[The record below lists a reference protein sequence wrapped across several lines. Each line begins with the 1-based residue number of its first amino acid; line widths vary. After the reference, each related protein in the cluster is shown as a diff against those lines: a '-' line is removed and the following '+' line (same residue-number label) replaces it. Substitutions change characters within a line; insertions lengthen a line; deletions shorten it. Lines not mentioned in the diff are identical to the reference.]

1 MFLLEKIH
9 PPFLLF
15 ELIVCRITQNNTL
28 DYGAKH
34 HPWKRGGERESLI
47 VKNIDQEHWTYCKP
61 SSVWQVDATNFAST
75 KVIDEPVDGGVNVL
89 NAFIVSDMEQW
100 DSKLDAQFS
109 LQVCHHWF
117 NGFILKL
124 HTKNLSFF
132 VIWTSN
138 MSHDDWPVNP
148 PPPKKQEKEKAK
160 TQQDSTAIPRV
171 ECMHAS
177 SEDQTLAF
185 GSVCKD
191 RMPGPSLLAEV
202 CQNPTIFNS
211 NAKG

>member
-1 MFLLEKIH
+1 MKQS
-9 PPFLLF
+9 
-15 ELIVCRITQNNTL
+15 ITH
-28 DYGAKH
+28 G
-34 HPWKRGGERESLI
+34 REGERESLI
-47 VKNIDQEHWTYCKP
+47 VQNSDQEHWTYCKP

-75 KVIDEPVDGGVNVL
+75 KAIDEPVDGGVNVL

-100 DSKLDAQFS
+100 DSKLDVQFS

-124 HTKNLSFF
+124 HTQTLSFF
-132 VIWTSN
+132 VIRTSN

-160 TQQDSTAIPRV
+160 TQQYSTAMPRV

-177 SEDQTLAF
+177 SEDQTLACR
-185 GSVCKD
+185 SVCKD
-191 RMPGPSLLAEV
+191 RMPGPSLLAEE
-202 CQNPTIFNS
+202 CQNPTRFNS
-211 NAKG
+211 NAKGCMHACIIRGSNTCVWISLQ